1 MTALAAQKNINNLQ
15 SRFLAGVTLPI
26 KAGEIIYAGAAIA
39 VVAGKWQNVT
49 TTTGL
54 EGRCAEANE
63 TVDNT
68 LDGKVVEGKFYQ
80 RDGKYV
86 SPFKN
91 DTVAPILAAN
101 MGDEVYWVD
110 NQTVSI
116 SDAGGTRSRAG
127 RVWKFGSVQTFGT
140 DTTVVWVEVY

>member
-1 MTALAAQKNINNLQ
+1 MTALASEKRINNLQ
-15 SRFLAGVTLPI
+15 QRFIAGVTLPI

-49 TTTGL
+49 TATGL
-54 EGRCAEANE
+54 EGRCAESTE

-68 LDGKVVEGKFYQ
+68 ADGKRLEGRFYGHY
-80 RDGKYV
+80 GKNLA
-86 SPFKN
+86 PFKN
-91 DTVAPILAAN
+91 DTGAPIVAAN
-101 MGDEVYWVD
+101 LGDEVFWVD

-116 SDAGGTRSRAG
+116 SDAGGTRSKAG
-127 RVWKFGSVQTFGT
+127 RVWKFASQGTFET